1 MPDSNVVL
9 YPGELLLPADRS
21 SLTEWACV
29 ACDQFTS
36 QPRYWEDVR
45 RFVGNHP
52 STLDLILPE
61 CYLNEAPQRI
71 ERIHRAMRD
80 DLEKGVL
87 VPAVSNGFI
96 LVERNT
102 SSGARVGLVALLD
115 LECYDYIKGS
125 QSLIRATE
133 GTVLERIPPRVK
145 IRRDALLESPHIL
158 ILIDDA
164 KKTVIEPM
172 GADLPNLHKLYDFDL
187 MMDGGN
193 IKGYLLD
200 REAYGKMSA
209 ALSKLG
215 DKRAFNRRYKTTG
228 REVLLYAVGD
238 GNHSLATAK
247 ECWNKL
253 KKKLSP
259 EEAENHP
266 ARYALVELNNL
277 HDPSLQF
284 EAIHR
289 AVFDVD
295 ADEFVKELLA
305 FAAKKPAKSKKAA
318 SEEKKAEAPI
328 PAQKFTLVVKGKDQK
343 VTIEAPKH
351 TLTVGSVQAFLDAYI
366 KKHGGKVDYIHGEDV
381 VRRLSEEGA
390 VGILLP
396 TMKKSD
402 LFKTVIVEGAL
413 PRKTFSMG
421 EACEKRYYLE
431 CRKIK

>member
-1 MPDSNVVL
+1 MKNIGFF
-9 YPGELLLPADRS
+9 PGDILIPKEELLSDFS
-21 SLTEWACV
+21 VV

-36 QPRYWEDVR
+36 EPEYWEEVERRTEDKVSACHMVFPEAYLDKVDFDRKIADINAAMDAYLKEGVFNQFPDSLIYVERTLKNGSVR
-45 RFVGNHP
+45 
-52 STLDLILPE
+52 
-61 CYLNEAPQRI
+61 
-71 ERIHRAMRD
+71 
-80 DLEKGVL
+80 KGV
-87 VPAVSNGFI
+87 
-96 LVERNT
+96 
-102 SSGARVGLVALLD
+102 VGLLD
-115 LECYDYIKGS
+115 LECYDYQKGS

-145 IRRDALLESPHIL
+145 IRRNAPLESPHIL
-158 ILIDDA
+158 ILIDDI

-200 REAYGKMSA
+200 REAYGQMA
-209 ALSKLG
+209 VALGKLG
-215 DKRAFNRRYKTTG
+215 DKRAFNRRYKTEG

-238 GNHSLATAK
+238 GNHSLATAR
-247 ECWNKL
+247 ECWNRL

-259 EEAENHP
+259 EEAKTHP

-305 FAAKKPAKSKKAA
+305 FAAKKPAKSKKAV
-318 SEEKKAEAPI
+318 SGAETENLSLP
-328 PAQKFTLVVKGKDQK
+328 PQQFTLVLNGKDQK

-351 TLTVGSVQAFLDAYI
+351 TLTVGSVQAFLDGYM

-381 VRRLSEEGA
+381 VRRLSQQGA
-390 VGILLP
+390 VGLLLP
-396 TMKKSD
+396 AMKKSE
-402 LFKTVIVEGAL
+402 LFKTVILEGAL

>member
-1 MPDSNVVL
+1 MKNVGFI
-9 YPGELLLPADRS
+9 PGDILIPREELLPDFS
-21 SLTEWACV
+21 VV
-29 ACDQFTS
+29 ACDQYTS
-36 QPRYWEDVR
+36 QPEYWEEVETRTEGKPSACHMVFPEAYLDKVDFDGKIAEINAAMDEYLKAGIFNEFPDSLIYVERTLKNGAVR
-45 RFVGNHP
+45 RGVVG
-52 STLDLILPE
+52 
-61 CYLNEAPQRI
+61 
-71 ERIHRAMRD
+71 
-80 DLEKGVL
+80 
-87 VPAVSNGFI
+87 
-96 LVERNT
+96 
-102 SSGARVGLVALLD
+102 LLD
-115 LECYDYIKGS
+115 LECYDYNKGS

-305 FAAKKPAKSKKAA
+305 FAAKKTAKSKKAA